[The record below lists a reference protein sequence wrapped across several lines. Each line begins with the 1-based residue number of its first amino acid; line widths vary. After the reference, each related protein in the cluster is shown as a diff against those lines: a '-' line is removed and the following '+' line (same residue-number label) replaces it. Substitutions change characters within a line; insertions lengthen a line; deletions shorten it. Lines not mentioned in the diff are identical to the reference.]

1 MNIRMR
7 MRGFT
12 LIELM
17 ITVAIIG
24 ILTAIALPSYDAYLQ
39 RAKRADAKTVLL
51 QAAQFL
57 ERNRSSNF
65 TYVAAL
71 PGYLTISPATG
82 TVAYNIAAVTTA
94 SSFILTATP
103 TGWVD
108 NTCGNLTL
116 DNLGQKDQTVPGNQA
131 ICWNK

>member
-1 MNIRMR
+1 MTIRKR
-7 MRGFT
+7 LRGFT

-24 ILTAIALPSYDAYLQ
+24 ILSAIALPSYSAYVE

-65 TYVAAL
+65 TYVVAL
-71 PGYLTISPATG
+71 PANLAVSPATG
-82 TVAYNIAAVTTA
+82 VVAYNITAATNAADFT
-94 SSFILTATP
+94 LTATP
-103 TGWVD
+103 TGWTD
-108 NTCGNLTL
+108 DLCGDLTL
-116 DNLGQKDQTVPGNQA
+116 TNLGEKGQTLGDA
-131 ICWNK
+131 ATCWNK

>member
-1 MNIRMR
+1 MNLRKR
-7 MRGFT
+7 LRGFT

-24 ILTAIALPSYDAYLQ
+24 ILTAIALPSYDAYVQ

-65 TYVAAL
+65 TYVVAL
-71 PGYLTISPATG
+71 PTYLTISPATG
-82 TVAYNIAAVTTA
+82 NVAYNIAAVTTA
-94 SSFILTATP
+94 SSFTLTATP

-108 NTCGNLTL
+108 STCGNLTL
-116 DNLGQKDQTVPGNQA
+116 TNLGEKGQTLGNA
-131 ICWNK
+131 ATCWNK